1 MAIAR
6 EFWRKTTPNLF
17 SSEEALKLAEFLRA
31 QCLDI
36 PYLDEVIK
44 YELAN
49 HKAQIDNRPQTVTLG
64 INPDSIFPM
73 LGRGKLPTHIEP
85 GLYQVSITV

>member
-1 MAIAR
+1 M
-6 EFWRKTTPNLF
+6 
-17 SSEEALKLAEFLRA
+17 AEFLRA

-49 HKAQIDNRPQTVTLG
+49 HKALVESRPQTITLG
-64 INPDSIFPM
+64 INPDSIFPQ
-73 LGRGKLPTHIEP
+73 LGRGMLPTNIEQ
-85 GLYQVSITV
+85 GIYQLSITV